1 MVTAVYLKSELYH
14 LQTTS
19 WSDALSKN
27 HIFTHFSSKKDRV
40 IIIFSFYIQ
49 ASANGNVQKRSKELQ
64 NILRVKG
71 IMRGGMET
79 RGNAGGPK
87 LTWSSFRGFDCIFAD
102 YMSTS
107 QSLCVGVSIA
117 LKLTWK
123 IPVKQRFH
131 PANTEGDTFCSPW
144 WKCYTQMQKDKVT
157 SRSFPHVY
165 THPCNNDK
173 EAKMLKVTDM
183 NKCWWAHVKSEC
195 FLNNTQHTLRF
206 GVTF

>member
-1 MVTAVYLKSELYH
+1 MLFQRIIYLH
-14 LQTTS
+14 TS
-19 WSDALSKN
+19 LARRTEWWLFFL
-27 HIFTHFSSKKDRV
+27 FTFRLLPMEMYK
-40 IIIFSFYIQ
+40 
-49 ASANGNVQKRSKELQ
+49 KRSKELQ
-64 NILRVKG
+64 NILRIKG
-71 IMRGGMET
+71 IKRGGMET

-87 LTWSSFRGFDCIFAD
+87 LTWSSYRGFDCIFAD
-102 YMSTS
+102 YMSTC

-131 PANTEGDTFCSPW
+131 PANTEGDTFCSLW
-144 WKCYTQMQKDKVT
+144 WKRYTQMQKDKVT

-183 NKCWWAHVKSEC
+183 NKCWWAHVKSGC
-195 FLNNTQHTLRF
+195 FLNNTHSHTQVWGDFLKKKSF
-206 GVTF
+206 GLLPTN